1 MVQIRGETR
10 SERYGDAVRAADM
23 VFIKSELMRR
33 EAEQV
38 GYRYVPYLK
47 IRLEY
52 KYMTYRSI

>member
-23 VFIKSELMRR
+23 AFIKSEFIRR
-33 EAEQV
+33 EADQV
-38 GYRYVPYLK
+38 GYRYVSNLK

-52 KYMTYRSI
+52 MYMT